1 LSKHGLVMVDV
12 CPLEPPPTEPS
23 QPPGPPPPVL
33 PVPEPLT
40 VEMLVLGLAS
50 VIVIVKLRR
59 D

>member
-1 LSKHGLVMVDV
+1 MVDV